1 MMTVEEKRDRSSDDE
16 DEVVNKIIEE
26 GVKDEFAKDEEL
38 HEFDELSVDFKL
50 ERLQNLVKQS
60 QVFSSIISDT
70 LLENSLA
77 KKKAR
82 EEEAR
87 KASEATE
94 ENADEPPKKKSKK
107 GRKSGKKEAK
117 QANIMDFYSKKE
129 VSEET
134 KIAKSKIEQS
144 KTNSTIKQPSLVTG
158 AEMRDY
164 QLEGTEWLITLYENG
179 LNGILA
185 DEMGLGKTIQSI
197 ALLAFLYEQGIKG
210 SFLIAAPLSTVG
222 NWVKEF
228 QRFAPSLP
236 VLGYVGSKDERKEL
250 REKHFNKGDKAVII
264 TSYEIILRDFEHLN
278 RISWKFLLVD
288 EGHRLKNVN
297 CKLIR
302 ELKRLKTSNRLLI
315 TGTPLQNNLNELWS
329 LLNFILPDIFH
340 DLELFQKWFD
350 FSSLNS
356 LANDVKDDKTKK
368 LIDSKIQESLVNNL
382 HTILKPFLLRRLK
395 KNVIKNLPS
404 KREYIVYGT
413 LTQKQSELYKDA
425 LHRSLK
431 RSVRKFALQEHIDV
445 NKLSFTKKDIDQ
457 FIFKKFD
464 SDYVDF
470 EDELGTEDRMLRS
483 EKQEKL
489 ELHQKANLNKKDK
502 KLEKIWDYIS
512 KYVDG
517 KQLQNLM
524 MQLRLICNSPY
535 LFYFPWESEYEV
547 DIDKLLENSSKLQ
560 LLDQLVPKLLAKN
573 HKVLIFS
580 QFTKMLDLIEDW
592 CDLRE
597 IGLSRLDGSV
607 SQQER
612 EVEINKF
619 NTDEETKVFLLSTRA
634 GGLGLNLT
642 KADSVIIFD
651 SDWNPQVDLQAMDRV
666 HRIGQDKPVVVY
678 RFVIANTIEQ
688 VILAKADSKRKLE
701 KLVIQLGKFES
712 LQRLMNKDIQLNFG
726 SKKEAS
732 KEENQLAK
740 ELTALFEDN
749 RFKTNG
755 HVIEDSKLTDRE
767 LDELMDRSDE
777 AYNRGID
784 YYQDEEFKHIQIFE
798 TTATLS

>member
-1 MMTVEEKRDRSSDDE
+1 MTVDEQMDRLVGEDE

-26 GVKDEFAKDEEL
+26 GEKDEFKKDQEL

-87 KASEATE
+87 KASEA
-94 ENADEPPKKKSKK
+94 NHVDEPPKKKSKK
-107 GRKSGKKEAK
+107 GRGKKDAK
-117 QANIMDFYSKKE
+117 QANIMDFYATKG
-129 VSEET
+129 VSEEA
-134 KIAKSKIEQS
+134 KLAKSKIEQS
-144 KTNSTIKQPSLVTG
+144 QTNSTIKQPSLVTG

-228 QRFAPSLP
+228 QKFAPSLP

-250 REKHFNKGDKAVII
+250 REKHFHKGDKAVII
-264 TSYEIILRDFEHLN
+264 TSYEIILRDFEYLN

-413 LTQKQSELYKDA
+413 LTPKQSDLYKDA

-431 RSVRKFALQEHIDV
+431 KSVRKFALQEHIDV
-445 NKLSFTKKDIDQ
+445 NKLHFTKKDLDQ

-470 EDELGTEDRMLRS
+470 EDELGNDDRMLRS

-489 ELHQKANLNKKDK
+489 ELHQKANLNKKEK
-502 KLEKIWDYIS
+502 ELEKIWDYIS

-535 LFYFPWESEYEV
+535 LFYFPWESEFEV
-547 DIDKLLENSSKLQ
+547 DINKLLENSSKLQ

-619 NTDEETKVFLLSTRA
+619 NSDEDTKVFLLSTRA

-666 HRIGQDKPVVVY
+666 HRIGQEKPVVVY

-755 HVIEDSKLTDRE
+755 HVIEDSKLSDKE

-777 AYNRGID
+777 AYNRGIE

>member
-1 MMTVEEKRDRSSDDE
+1 MTVEMKVESPIDDAE
-16 DEVVNKIIEE
+16 DAVVNKIIEDGE
-26 GVKDEFAKDEEL
+26 KKEFQNDQEL
-38 HEFDELSVDFKL
+38 LDFDQLSTDFKL
-50 ERLQNLVKQS
+50 ERLQHLVKQS
-60 QVFSSIISDT
+60 QVFSNIISDT
-70 LLENSLA
+70 LLESSLT

-82 EEEAR
+82 EEQ
-87 KASEATE
+87 KAGGG
-94 ENADEPPKKKSKK
+94 EPPKKKSKK
-107 GRKSGKKEAK
+107 NGKSSK
-117 QANIMDFYSKKE
+117 QANIMDFYKKDNQ
-129 VSEET
+129 VSEEAKLT
-134 KIAKSKIEQS
+134 KSKIEQS
-144 KTNSTIKQPSLVTG
+144 QTSSTIKQPSLVSG

-210 SFLIAAPLSTVG
+210 SFLITAPLSTVG

-228 QRFAPSLP
+228 ERFAPSIP

-250 REKHFNKGDKAVII
+250 REQYFVKNQKAVII
-264 TSYEIILRDFEHLN
+264 TSYEIVLRDFEHLN
-278 RISWKFLLVD
+278 RISWKFLIVD

-302 ELKRLKTSNRLLI
+302 ELKKLKTSNRLLI

-356 LANDVKDDKTKK
+356 LSESVKDDQTRK

-395 KNVIKNLPS
+395 KDVIKNLPS

-413 LTQKQSELYKDA
+413 LTSKQSEIYKDA
-425 LHRSLK
+425 LFKSLK
-431 RSVRKFALQEHIDV
+431 KSIMKFALNEHIAV
-445 NKLSFTKKDIDQ
+445 NNLSITKQDIDQ
-457 FIFKKFD
+457 FIFKKLD
-464 SDYVDF
+464 SSYVDF
-470 EDELGTEDRMLRS
+470 DEDEEDDQESNDRTLRS
-483 EKQEKL
+483 GKQEKL
-489 ELHQKANLNKKDK
+489 AIKLQQNKISKQESQLND
-502 KLEKIWDYIS
+502 IWTLIS
-512 KYVDG
+512 KYVDA
-517 KQLQNLM
+517 KKIQNLM
-524 MQLRLICNSPY
+524 MQLRLVCNSPY
-535 LFYFPWESEYEV
+535 LFYFPWESEH
-547 DIDKLLENSSKLQ
+547 DMDLAKLLENSSKLQ
-560 LLDQLVPKLLAKN
+560 LLDQLVPRLLAKD

-592 CDLRE
+592 CELK
-597 IGLSRLDGSV
+597 GFKVSRLDGSV
-607 SQQER
+607 SQQDR
-612 EVEINKF
+612 EVEISSF
-619 NTDEETKVFLLSTRA
+619 NEDDKVKIFLLSTRA

-666 HRIGQDKPVVVY
+666 HRIGQTKPVVVY

-712 LQRLMNKDIQLNFG
+712 LKRLMNKDTQLTFG
-726 SKKEAS
+726 SGNKKDAI

-740 ELTALFEDN
+740 ELAALFEDN

-755 HVIEDSKLTDRE
+755 HVIEDSKLTEVEIEE
-767 LDELMDRSDE
+767 LLDRSED
-777 AYNRGID
+777 AYNRGLD
-784 YYQDEEFKHIQIFE
+784 YYKNKDFKHIQIFE
-798 TTATLS
+798 TTASLS